1 MDYENYGY
9 KGEELHDYMRFCED
23 LKRVLYRSHVCR
35 ILEEQV
41 MDFQRLLCTREK
53 FDKDPSAT
61 TRRYEKFTLDLEA
74 IHQRRNSI
82 RQDEERI
89 YTYIAQKGYDELF
102 ISRVYEQAERYAHVD
117 AREVYKGYPLSP
129 SLGDD
134 NKDVINSI

>member
-89 YTYIAQKGYDELF
+89 YTYIAQKGMTNY
-102 ISRVYEQAERYAHVD
+102 SSVVCMSKPRGMHMWMPARCTRVIHYRRH
-117 AREVYKGYPLSP
+117 
-129 SLGDD
+129 
-134 NKDVINSI
+134 